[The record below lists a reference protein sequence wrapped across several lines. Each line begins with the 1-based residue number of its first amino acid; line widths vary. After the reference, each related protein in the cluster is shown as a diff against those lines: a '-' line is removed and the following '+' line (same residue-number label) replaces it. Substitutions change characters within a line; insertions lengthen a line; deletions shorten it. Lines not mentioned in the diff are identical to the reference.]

1 MLDIITY
8 VVSIFI
14 VIGIGFVAI
23 NIISVGGLYLP
34 RYPFRNMSK
43 KILMVTNGFGLQ
55 LAFIVA
61 IQSTLGS
68 LFYSEIAGYYPC
80 PLCWYQRIAM
90 YPLAIVLGVA
100 LWKSDY
106 SVSKYVIPISV
117 IGLLLSCYHYAMQ
130 YIPNFFYDSCS
141 GGFSCQYKWIS
152 IFGFISI
159 PLMALTSFAI
169 ILICMSVIHI
179 NKLDVF
185 NND

>member
-1 MLDIITY
+1 MVDIINY

-14 VIGIGFVAI
+14 LMGIGFVVL
-23 NIISVGGLYLP
+23 NIISFGSLYIQV
-34 RYPFRNMSK
+34 YPYRNMFK
-43 KILMVTNGFGLQ
+43 RILGLTSEFGLQ

-61 IQSTLGS
+61 LGSMLAS

-106 SVSKYVIPISV
+106 SVSKYVIPISA

-130 YIPNFFYDSCS
+130 YVPNFFQNSCS

-185 NND
+185 TDD

>member
-34 RYPFRNMSK
+34 RYAFRNMSK

-61 IQSTLGS
+61 LTSTLGS

-130 YIPNFFYDSCS
+130 YIPNFFYDNCS

>member
-1 MLDIITY
+1 MVDIITY
-8 VVSIFI
+8 VISILI
-14 VIGIGFVAI
+14 LMGIGFVAV
-23 NIISVGGLYLP
+23 NIVSVGALYLP
-34 RYPFRNMSK
+34 IYSYRNMFK
-43 KILMVTNGFGLQ
+43 KILGFTNEFGLQ

-61 IQSTLGS
+61 LASTLAS

-100 LWKSDY
+100 LWKSDL

-130 YIPNFFYDSCS
+130 YAPNFFYDSCS

-152 IFGFISI
+152 IFGFVSI

-169 ILICMSVIHI
+169 ILLCMLVVHI

-185 NND
+185 DDD